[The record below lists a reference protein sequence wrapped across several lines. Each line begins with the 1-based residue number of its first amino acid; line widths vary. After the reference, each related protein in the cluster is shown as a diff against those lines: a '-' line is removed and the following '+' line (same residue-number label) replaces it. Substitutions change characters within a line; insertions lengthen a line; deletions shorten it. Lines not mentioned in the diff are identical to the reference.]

1 MQIFTFF
8 LYLTGQTI
16 ILGLDKINN
25 SKVLLQQFVEF
36 KSSDKQ
42 SRQCFRKNYNS
53 HQKISFQEKNR
64 HERLDRSFGLRERE
78 RLNH

>member
-16 ILGLDKINN
+16 NLGLDKINN

-36 KSSDKQ
+36 KRFGQTIQTLFQKKLQFSSKDFLPRKKQ
-42 SRQCFRKNYNS
+42 T
-53 HQKISFQEKNR
+53 
-64 HERLDRSFGLRERE
+64 
-78 RLNH
+78 